1 MVSRICL
8 ALVLLAE
15 AGALI
20 LPCVRTP
27 AATRAHAAMKA
38 QGEAKEEAALQ
49 LIELG
54 AVCEFTALD
63 AAGKPSLL
71 GVVSGA
77 QAKAKGGAKY
87 ILVDA
92 QDKEHHVAARDI
104 HIALPGNTKK
114 KDSSP
119 AVILAEYESIA
130 SKDASQLGVDP
141 ELLEMAWEE
150 VAEEKNEL
158 SPNKIL
164 GQIDE
169 SLTKGPLAQYRAF
182 RLLTSD
188 LGKIFFKTLSHG
200 RYKAKTAKSV
210 RATKDTWCRAPKAA
224 KAEDFCF
231 V

>member
-1 MVSRICL
+1 
-8 ALVLLAE
+8 
-15 AGALI
+15 
-20 LPCVRTP
+20 
-27 AATRAHAAMKA
+27 MKA

-49 LIELG
+49 LIEMG
-54 AVCEFTALD
+54 SVCEFTALD
-63 AAGKPSLL
+63 APGKPSLL
-71 GVVSGA
+71 GIVSGA

-87 ILVDA
+87 VLIDA
-92 QDKEHHVAARDI
+92 TAKEHHVAARDI
-104 HIALPGNTKK
+104 HIALAAPKNKK

-119 AVILAEYESIA
+119 AAILEEYESIA

-150 VAEEKNEL
+150 VAAEKNAEL
-158 SPNKIL
+158 SPAKIL

-169 SLTKGPLAQYRAF
+169 SLTKGSLAQYRAF

-188 LGKIFFKTLSHG
+188 IGKIFFKTLSHG

-210 RATKDTWCRAPKAA
+210 RATKDTWCRAPTAA
-224 KAEDFCF
+224 KAVDFCF